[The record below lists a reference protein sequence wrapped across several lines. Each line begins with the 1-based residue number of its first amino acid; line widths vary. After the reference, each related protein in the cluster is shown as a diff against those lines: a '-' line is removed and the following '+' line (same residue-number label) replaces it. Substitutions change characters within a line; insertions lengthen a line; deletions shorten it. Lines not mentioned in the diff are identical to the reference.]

1 MQLEGNDANSIFI
14 PFGFDP
20 PVHASNVSA
29 QSKKRSP
36 RDRFVNFDFNHQLA
50 RASAIHRDEVQERY
64 QTPRTTALGYSPR
77 SDYTMILHEPI

>member
-1 MQLEGNDANSIFI
+1 MPLEGNDANSIFI

-29 QSKKRSP
+29 RSKKRSP

-50 RASAIHRDEVQERY
+50 RLGHPSRR
-64 QTPRTTALGYSPR
+64 RTRTIPDTAYYGTGLLPALR
-77 SDYTMILHEPI
+77 LHNDLT

>member
-50 RASAIHRDEVQERY
+50 RRAPRPSIATTYKNDTRHRVLRHWV
-64 QTPRTTALGYSPR
+64 TPRAQITQ
-77 SDYTMILHEPI
+77 